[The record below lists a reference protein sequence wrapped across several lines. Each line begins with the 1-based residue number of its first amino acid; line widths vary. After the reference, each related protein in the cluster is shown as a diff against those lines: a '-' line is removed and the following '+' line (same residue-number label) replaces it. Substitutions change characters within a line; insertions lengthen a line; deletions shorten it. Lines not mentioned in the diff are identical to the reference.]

1 MVVSVG
7 TPSVVSATTLVVSA
21 SSGAAPT
28 SSSARL
34 AQAAIDAAAASIKRY
49 RIGVLLGAKDP
60 ARLRVS
66 AAVVR
71 VPRANQGKKG
81 RAILSRVAAIYSDSF
96 NPDRAWVTGQMRSGA
111 AKAAGR

>member
-34 AQAAIDAAAASIKRY
+34 AQAASDAAATSIKRY
-49 RIGVLLGAKDP
+49 RIGVLLGLRDP

-66 AAVVR
+66 ADVVVCRGLNVGKRVAAV
-71 VPRANQGKKG
+71 
-81 RAILSRVAAIYSDSF
+81 ISRVAQMYSDFF
-96 NPDRAWVTGQMRSGA
+96 NPD
-111 AKAAGR
+111 

>member
-7 TPSVVSATTLVVSA
+7 TPSVVSATTVVVSP

-34 AQAAIDAAAASIKRY
+34 AHAAIDAAAASIRRY

-71 VPRANQGKKG
+71 VPRANQERG
-81 RAILSRVAAIYSDSF
+81 RAIPNRVAGIYSDSF
-96 NPDRAWVTGQMRSGA
+96 NPDRAWVT
-111 AKAAGR
+111 